1 MLDAPT
7 SYVLRHGES
16 LVTNLVA
23 GQVVR
28 TVADTRTTA
37 GGFGAVVMDSTIDPG
52 PIPLHYHEREHDTWL
67 CTRGRL
73 QIWFGNESRILTEG
87 DFAYVQPGDV
97 HAYQCLSP
105 RTQFFGIVAPGGWEG
120 FFGAAGEAW
129 EHPGLPEPGHPFD
142 FSRMGPAMAK
152 YGVMRQAD
160 AAYAEASNGDAS
172 DRTLPPG
179 PASYVLQQGY
189 GQRARAWGHLCT
201 TVLPRAVSRDFL
213 EMRVIEGATGAETPR
228 LSHSDTHVFLYA
240 LEGEIGVDLDGQR
253 IVVNAG
259 DTVNVP
265 AGTVYATKVI
275 NGHSRWV
282 LGSAHGNGLEVWDR
296 AGTPTEGFTPAPK
309 PEAPQVAADALSGID
324 AHLQD

>member
-1 MLDAPT
+1 MFDAPT

-16 LVTNLVA
+16 LAANLVA

-28 TVADTRTTA
+28 TIADNLTTA
-37 GGFGAVVMDSTIDPG
+37 GGFGAVVLESTIDRG

-129 EHPGLPEPGHPFD
+129 AHPGLPEPGHPFD
-142 FSRMGPAMAK
+142 FSRMGPAMGK
-152 YGVMRQAD
+152 YGVMRQPD
-160 AAYAEASNGDAS
+160 ATYAASSNGDAT
-172 DRTLPPG
+172 DRTLPSG

-189 GQRARAWGHLCT
+189 GARVRAWGHLCT
-201 TVLPRAVSRDFL
+201 TLLPLTVSRNFL
-213 EMRVIEGATGAETPR
+213 EMRVVEGVTGARTPR
-228 LSHSDTHVFLYA
+228 ISHARTHVFLYVI
-240 LEGEIGVDLDGQR
+240 EGEIAVDLGGER
-253 IVVNAG
+253 VTAHAG
-259 DTVNVP
+259 DAVNIP
-265 AGTVYATKVI
+265 AATAYATEVI
-275 NGHSRWV
+275 KGHSRWV
-282 LGSAHGNGLEVWDR
+282 LSSAHGNGLEVWDR
-296 AGTPTEGFTPAPK
+296 FGTKTEGFTAAPN
-309 PEAPQVAADALSGID
+309 PETPMLAQDALAGID
-324 AHLQD
+324 ATLQD